1 MTRAFERPDI
11 WRMPAHEQ
19 AALVADRT
27 LSPVDLVEESLSRL
41 DQLDPSIHAVST
53 PDHDGA
59 RQTARR
65 QEKALANGETLGP
78 MAGVPILVK
87 DLIAVRGMRMTG
99 GSPAYRDF
107 IADEDDIVVE
117 RLRRAGAIVLGK
129 TNVSEMGYTALS
141 HNPIHRTTRNPWDM
155 DMTPGGSSA
164 GSAAAVAAGI
174 CSVSLGSDGGG
185 SVRAP
190 AAHCG
195 LVGFKPS
202 MGRVPLYP
210 GCRDERYPGFSSW
223 ESLEH
228 IGPIARDVMDVTLM
242 MRVIAGPD
250 HRDRHSIPC
259 DDLDWAKVSERQPGK
274 AQVAYCPAFSYVTVD
289 DEVRRIVGEAVKT
302 LAHALGADLVECAP
316 VWENPATT
324 FWATVALDTDLRGM
338 RELAKKYGPEM
349 SPELMDLLDR
359 PWTAEEL
366 TDAVRD
372 RKAFVNSMS
381 RFMSDYDLLVTPTT
395 TVPPFGID
403 TPGPETVNGNP
414 VDPTA
419 WTAFTMPFNLTGQ
432 PAVSVPAGWTTSG
445 LPVGMQ
451 IVGRHLDDS
460 RVLSA
465 AATFQ
470 QAADWR
476 HQWPALATRGDRA
489 SA

>member
-1 MTRAFERPDI
+1 MTPGSERPDDL
-11 WRMPAHEQ
+11 WRLPAHEQ
-19 AALVADRT
+19 AALVASRT

-41 DQLDPSIHAVST
+41 DQLDPAIHAVSN

-59 RQTARR
+59 RETARR
-65 QEKALANGETLGP
+65 QERALADGETLGP
-78 MAGVPILVK
+78 LAGVPVLVK

-107 IADEDDIVVE
+107 IADEDDVVVE
-117 RLRRAGAIVLGK
+117 RLRGAGAIVLGK

-141 HNPIHRTTRNPWDM
+141 HNPIHATTRNPWDT

-174 CSVSLGSDGGG
+174 CSVALGSDGGG

-228 IGPIARDVMDVTLM
+228 IGPIARNVQDVALL

-250 HRDRHSIPC
+250 PRDRHSVPSNES
-259 DDLDWAKVSERQPGK
+259 DWATVFERPPGRIRI
-274 AQVAYCPAFSYVTVD
+274 AYCPAFSYVTVD
-289 DEVRRIVGEAVKT
+289 DEVRRIVSEAVNT
-302 LAHALGADLVECAP
+302 LAQALGAELVECSPA
-316 VWENPATT
+316 WENPAEA
-324 FWATVALDTDLRGM
+324 FWATVALDTDLQGM
-338 RELAKKYGPEM
+338 RALAKQHGSEM

-366 TDAVRD
+366 TNAVRD
-372 RKAFVNSMS
+372 RKKFVNSMT

-395 TVPPFGID
+395 TVPPFCID
-403 TPGPETVNGNP
+403 TPGAETVNGKP

-419 WTAFTMPFNLTGQ
+419 WTAFTLPFNLTGQ
-432 PAVSVPAGWTTSG
+432 PAISVPAGWTKSG

-451 IVGRHLDDS
+451 IAGPHLHDS
-460 RVLSA
+460 QVLSA
-465 AATFQ
+465 AAAFQ
-470 QAADWR
+470 AAADWR
-476 HQWPALATRGDRA
+476 HQWPALATSGNVPA
-489 SA
+489 

>member
-1 MTRAFERPDI
+1 MTGASERPDL

-27 LSPVDLVEESLSRL
+27 LSPIDLVEESLSRL
-41 DQLDPSIHAVST
+41 AELDPSLHAVST

-59 RQTARR
+59 RETARR
-65 QEKALANGETLGP
+65 QEKALASGETLGP
-78 MAGVPILVK
+78 MGGVPVLVK

-107 IADEDDIVVE
+107 IADQDDVVVE
-117 RLRRAGAIVLGK
+117 RLRAAGAIVLGK

-141 HNPIHRTTRNPWDM
+141 HNPIHKTTRNPWNT

-164 GSAAAVAAGI
+164 GSAAAVAGGI
-174 CSVSLGSDGGG
+174 CSVALGSDGGG

-210 GCRDERYPGFSSW
+210 GCRDERFPGFSSW

-228 IGPIARDVMDVTLM
+228 IGPLARDVNDVALM
-242 MRVIAGPD
+242 MSVMAGPD

-259 DDLDWAKVSERQPGK
+259 DDLDWTTVCERRPGK
-274 AQVAYCPAFSYVTVD
+274 IRIAYCSSFSYVTVD
-289 DEVRRIVGEAVKT
+289 EEVRRIVGEAVKT
-302 LAHALGADLVECAP
+302 LALSLGADLVDCAP
-316 VWENPATT
+316 TWEDPAET
-324 FWATVALDTDLRGM
+324 FWATVALDTDLTGM
-338 RELAKKYGPEM
+338 RELAKRFGSEM
-349 SPELMDLLDR
+349 SPQVTGLLDR

-372 RKAFVNSMS
+372 RKAFVNSMW
-381 RFMSDYDLLVTPTT
+381 RFMSDFDLVVTPTT
-395 TVPPFGID
+395 TVPPFPID
-403 TPGPETVNGNP
+403 TPGPETVNGDR
-414 VDPTA
+414 VDPTS
-419 WTAFTMPFNLTGQ
+419 WTAFTMPFNVTGQ

-451 IVGRHLDDS
+451 IAGRHLDDS
-460 RVLSA
+460 LVLSA
-465 AATFQ
+465 AAAF
-470 QAADWR
+470 QAASDWR
-476 HQWPALATRGDRA
+476 HLWPALATSGDLA
-489 SA
+489 PA